1 MKIITQKSKDGVF
14 SALVEIPSAKR
25 VIRIKTTK
33 KLRQSF
39 PCDGFSNHDFYLSFP
54 CLRFYIKSI
63 QGCNKKFLLTN
74 LYVSIY
80 SDEKSYL
87 LPLPNIDQ
95 LGIVCMDHYKGYDS
109 LQSFANGVVCSFF
122 NSQFNFE
129 SKGAIQ
135 FEYLFKPESYC
146 EFLKKWVQATKDGIG
161 LDKIIQ
167 LKETHVKWSSS

>member
-1 MKIITQKSKDGVF
+1 MKIIRHKKCKGGVF
-14 SALVEIPSAKR
+14 STLVEIPSARR
-25 VIRIKTTK
+25 VIKIKTTK

-39 PCDGFSNHDFYLSFP
+39 SCDGFSNHYLYLSFP
-54 CLRFYIKSI
+54 CLRFHVTSI
-63 QGCNKKFLLTN
+63 QGCNRNFYLSG

-80 SDEKSYL
+80 SNEKSYL
-87 LPLPNIDQ
+87 LPLPNIDER
-95 LGIVCMDHYKGYDS
+95 GNVCMNHYNGYDTM
-109 LQSFANGVVCSFF
+109 QSCIDGVCQSFF
-122 NSQFNFE
+122 NSTFNFE

-167 LKETHVKWSSS
+167 LKEMEF